1 MVNIVSN
8 YDIVVDYVDEIKC
21 KITAKKE
28 ILYSLRN
35 AFSFY
40 ADGYKF
46 SPKYKSGVWDGKIN
60 LIDIKGSFPSGILKR
75 ILRHCKEDGL
85 TIKVND
91 IHHYKSVDVSDELIQ
106 SLCTYCQYDPYD
118 FQQNALK
125 QILSKKKLLI
135 KSPTSSGKSLMI
147 YLTYRWCVDN
157 NIPLLIT
164 VPSTSLA
171 EQLISDFREYVSDDH
186 DVDKYADTLYSGKD
200 KDTNKL
206 VIISTWQTCAKMP
219 ETWVKKFRFYICDEA
234 HGASSVELTKIISHM
249 TQCEYR
255 VGFTGTL
262 NGAEMH
268 EIEMNARFGDIYT
281 TITTREL
288 IDRGIV
294 TDILIKSIQL
304 KYSEDTTSHFW
315 KYSGGDYQKEIDF
328 IIDNESRNKYIIDK
342 ALNLDGNT
350 LMLFNFIERHGDA
363 LLSSLLENR
372 LKYKKRIMYVSG
384 KIKTKD
390 REIIRKQ
397 MDSDLPEFYDINF
410 ENGKIT
416 VDSKDVDF
424 SNINTYIGKELNVE
438 CLECDYYINGDING
452 VVKSINKVDGG
463 YILLAT
469 YGTLSTGINIRNLH
483 HLIFCHS
490 YKGKIRILQSI
501 GRILRKSKVKNKV
514 YLHDLTDDFR
524 KGKKTNHCYRHGEI
538 RLELYDEEQFDYEI
552 SIEKI

>member
-1 MVNIVSN
+1 MVDNVSE

-46 SPKYKSGVWDGKIN
+46 SPKYRSGVWDGKIN
-60 LIDIKGSFPSGILKR
+60 LIDIKGFFPSGILKR
-75 ILRHCKEDGL
+75 VLRHCKADGL
-85 TIKVND
+85 KIKVND
-91 IHHYKSVDVSDELIQ
+91 IHHYKAVEVSDELVKTL
-106 SLCTYCQYDPYD
+106 SSYSNYEPYD
-118 FQQNALK
+118 YQENALK
-125 QILSKKKLLI
+125 QILSKKKLLL

-147 YLTYRWCVDN
+147 YLTYRWCVEN

-186 DVDKYADTLYSGKD
+186 DVDKYTDTLYSGKD
-200 KDTNKL
+200 KGTGKL
-206 VIISTWQTCAKMP
+206 VIISTWQTCSKMP
-219 ETWVKKFRFYICDEA
+219 EVWIKKFRFYICDEA
-234 HGASSVELTKIISHM
+234 HGASSAELTKIINCM
-249 TQCEYR
+249 TECEYR

-294 TDILIKSIQL
+294 TDILINSIQL
-304 KYSEDTTSHFW
+304 KYDEETTNHFW
-315 KYSGGDYQKEIDF
+315 KYSAGDYQKEIDF
-328 IIDNESRNKYIIDK
+328 IIDNEARNNYIINK

-363 LLSSLLENR
+363 LLESLMADR

-384 KIKTKD
+384 KIKTKE
-390 REIIRKQ
+390 REVIRKQ
-397 MDSDLPEFYDINF
+397 MDSDLPVFHEITFD
-410 ENGKIT
+410 NGKII
-416 VDSKDVDF
+416 VDSNDIDF
-424 SNINTYIGKELNVE
+424 SSINTYIGKELNVE
-438 CLECDYYINGDING
+438 CLDCDYYVEGDISG
-452 VVKSINKVDGG
+452 VVKDIINVDGS

-514 YLHDLTDDFR
+514 YLHDLIDDFR
-524 KGKKTNHCYRHGEI
+524 KGKKVNHCYRHGEI

-552 SIEKI
+552 TIEKT

>member
-1 MVNIVSN
+1 MVDNVSN

-21 KITAKKE
+21 KITTRKE

-46 SPKYKSGVWDGKIN
+46 HPKYKQGLWDGKIN
-60 LIDIKGSFPSGILKR
+60 MIDIKGNFPSGILKR

-85 TIKVND
+85 SIKVND
-91 IHHYKSVDVSDELIQ
+91 IHRYKTVDVSPELIQ
-106 SLCTYCQYDPYD
+106 TLCSYSRFEPYD
-118 FQQNALK
+118 YQQTAIK
-125 QILSKKKLLI
+125 HILGKKKLLL

-157 NIPLLIT
+157 DIPMLIT

-171 EQLISDFREYVSDDH
+171 EQLISDFRDYVADDH
-186 DVDKYADTLYSGKD
+186 NVDEFVDALYSGKD
-200 KDTNKL
+200 KNTPKP

-219 ETWVKKFRFYICDEA
+219 EAWIKKFKFYVCDEA
-234 HGASSVELTKIISHM
+234 HGASSAELTKIINNM
-249 TQCEYR
+249 TTCEYR
-255 VGFTGTL
+255 IGFTGTL

-268 EIEMNARFGDIYT
+268 EIEMNARFGDIYQ

-294 TDILIKSIQL
+294 TDILIASIQL
-304 KYSEDTTSHFW
+304 KYSAEDLAHFW
-315 KYSGGDYQKEIDF
+315 KYAGSDYQKEVDF
-328 IIDNESRNKYIIDK
+328 IIDSDVRNKYIINK
-342 ALNLDGNT
+342 AMNLDGNT
-350 LMLFNFIERHGDA
+350 LMLFNFIERHGDK
-363 LLSSLLENR
+363 LLDSLNAQR

-384 KIKTKD
+384 KVKTDK
-390 REIIRKQ
+390 RENIRKQ
-397 MDSDLPEFYDINF
+397 MDSDLPEFYEINF
-410 ENGKIT
+410 EKGKII
-416 VDSKDVDF
+416 VDSIDVDF
-424 SNINTYIGKELNVE
+424 SSINTHIGKELNVE
-438 CLECDYYINGDING
+438 CLECDYYIEGDING
-452 VVKSINKVDGG
+452 VVKNINVVEGS

-469 YGTLSTGINIRNLH
+469 YGTLSTGINIKNLH

-514 YLHDLTDDFR
+514 YLHDLVDDFR
-524 KGKKTNHCYRHGEI
+524 KGKKENHSFRHGEI

-552 SIEKI
+552 RIEQI

>member
-1 MVNIVSN
+1 MDIVSN

-46 SPKYKSGVWDGKIN
+46 TPLYKSGQWDGKIN
-60 LIDIKGSFPSGILKR
+60 LIDAKGFFPSGILKR
-75 ILRHCKEDGL
+75 ILRHCKDDGL
-85 TIKVND
+85 KIKLND
-91 IHHYKSVDVSDELIQ
+91 IHHYKAVDVSDGVIAKLA
-106 SLCTYCQYDPYD
+106 TYCKYEPYD
-118 FQQNALK
+118 YQLTAVKYAL
-125 QILSKKKLLI
+125 SNKKMLLR
-135 KSPTSSGKSLMI
+135 SPTSSGKSLMI
-147 YLTYRWCVDN
+147 SMLYRYCVDN
-157 NIPLLIT
+157 NIPMLIT

-171 EQLISDFREYVSDDH
+171 EQLISDFREYVADDH
-186 DVDKYADTLYSGKD
+186 DVDQYVDTLYSGKD
-200 KDTNKL
+200 KTTEKL

-219 ETWVKKFRFYICDEA
+219 ESWIKKFRFYVCDEA
-234 HGASSVELTKIISHM
+234 HGANSKELTKIINCM
-249 TQCEYR
+249 TECEYR
-255 VGFTGTL
+255 IGFTGTL

-268 EIEMNARFGDIYT
+268 EIEMNARFGDIYH

-304 KYSEDTTSHFW
+304 KYSEDTVNHFW
-315 KYSGGDYQKEIDF
+315 KYSAGDYQKEIDF
-328 IIDNESRNKYIIDK
+328 IIDSEARNKYIIDK
-342 ALNLDGNT
+342 SLNLDGNA

-363 LLSSLLENR
+363 LLESLTDQR
-372 LKYKKRIMYVSG
+372 LKYKKRILYVSG

-397 MDSDLPEFYDINF
+397 MDSDLPEFYEINF
-410 ENGKIT
+410 RDGKIT
-416 VDSKDVDF
+416 VDSEDVDF
-424 SNINTYIGKELNVE
+424 SDINRYIGKELDIE
-438 CLECDYYINGDING
+438 SLECDYHIDGDITG
-452 VVKSINKVDGG
+452 DVVGIKVVDGA

-483 HLIFCHS
+483 HLVFCHS

-514 YLHDLTDDFR
+514 YLHDITDDFR
-524 KGKKTNHCYRHGEI
+524 KGKKVNHSYRHGEI